1 MGILG
6 AFDDMGVPYFAV
18 AVSRGGW
25 YPGRKGPPGNRLI
38 GWMLLALSAVV
49 WPFSAYAANVGPVVL
64 SDAALDAVHARG
76 LYFRMDMSI
85 EVYNPGDTVPQVTV
99 NTSNPISVPTSTINT
114 STTPTST
121 NTSTSPGG
129 TTSTSSFGS
138 PGGSVALSGNA
149 QSAVSSLVNVV
160 GAGSVI
166 NVGVNVVNITN
177 SSSDTLYTTNTNLGL
192 MGGAN
197 TSIPASSLNTS
208 SSPSATP

>member
-1 MGILG
+1 
-6 AFDDMGVPYFAV
+6 
-18 AVSRGGW
+18 
-25 YPGRKGPPGNRLI
+25 
-38 GWMLLALSAVV
+38 MLLVLLAVV
-49 WPFSAYAANVGPVVL
+49 CPVSAYAVTVGPVVL
-64 SDAALDAVHARG
+64 SDAALDAVHAKG

-114 STTPTST
+114 STSPTST
-121 NTSTSPGG
+121 NTSSGG
-129 TTSTSSFGS
+129 TTSSFGS

-192 MGGAN
+192 MGGN
-197 TSIPASSLNTS
+197 TSIPATSLNTS